1 MFKNF
6 FSKYYL
12 FKRNKSGILTIEN
25 LNKDNIKTF
34 VDIKNENNV
43 IKPIRDEEYLHW
55 RFLNSPEIK
64 KYKIFKDENGLSA
77 LIKERK
83 DKPNSWHLDILL
95 ISDFSNE
102 KNLISL
108 LANIILWAKN
118 HKYSYVKIYISDKN
132 LSKKIS
138 WNLLS
143 FVKNPRFFYYSSDK
157 NFLNILKKGA
167 FFWQLADSDFEII
180 L

>member
-1 MFKNF
+1 M
-6 FSKYYL
+6 
-12 FKRNKSGILTIEN
+12 
-25 LNKDNIKTF
+25 
-34 VDIKNENNV
+34 
-43 IKPIRDEEYLHW
+43 
-55 RFLNSPEIK
+55 
-64 KYKIFKDENGLSA
+64 
-77 LIKERK
+77 IKERK

-157 NFLNILKKGA
+157 NFLNILKKVA